1 MRFLIATILTAL
13 LSFIAGIYIP
23 LWWFFAVV
31 ALLVALLIQ
40 QKAGK
45 AFFAG
50 FLGLFILW
58 FILAFWMD
66 YGNNGILSVK
76 IASLLPLGGS
86 KWMLIF
92 FTAVIGGIVAG
103 VAALSG
109 SYLRSSGSSDFP
121 SEPGQ
126 TRTRRRSPA
135 PAPLVPRCAGGPRWH
150 EAPDR
155 R

>member
-1 MRFLIATILTAL
+1 LKKFKIKMKFLIATILTAL

-31 ALLVALLIQ
+31 ALLVALLIH
-40 QKAGK
+40 QKAGN

-66 YGNNGILSVK
+66 NANDGVLSVK

-86 KWMLIF
+86 KWILMI
-92 FTAVIGGIVAG
+92 FTAVTGGLVAG
-103 VAALSG
+103 FAALSG
-109 SYLRSSGSSDFP
+109 SYLRSGRIKKSF
-121 SEPGQ
+121 
-126 TRTRRRSPA
+126 
-135 PAPLVPRCAGGPRWH
+135 
-150 EAPDR
+150 
-155 R
+155 

>member
-1 MRFLIATILTAL
+1 MKFLIAIILTAL

-31 ALLVALLIQ
+31 ALLVALLVH

-58 FILAFWMD
+58 FVLTFWID
-66 YGNNGILSVK
+66 SANGGVLSVK

-86 KWMLIF
+86 KWLLMIV
-92 FTAVIGGIVAG
+92 TAVIGGLIAG
-103 VAALSG
+103 FAAMSG
-109 SYLRSSGSSDFP
+109 SYLR
-121 SEPGQ
+121 
-126 TRTRRRSPA
+126 TSPKK
-135 PAPLVPRCAGGPRWH
+135 
-150 EAPDR
+150 EI
-155 R
+155 